1 VTQQGQ
7 PREQKKL
14 FTYMKGAPLINQ
26 VKMIDNLIT

>member
-14 FTYMKGAPLINQ
+14 FTYMKGAPAYKPSKN
-26 VKMIDNLIT
+26 DW